1 MSRSL
6 VWGASRGTKLAR
18 KLQRDMSAWPKNA
31 GKSGKWEEVKEKLL
45 ENCGKKG
52 TREGKGGGKGVK
64 RRKNWRKKEEKERE
78 LEDKGGNERTW
89 EKGRLGSPEG
99 RRPVTR
105 CRQRRWNFACHVPST
120 LQEKWPCSNRLGKKD
135 KNCGKNRK
143 NAHLSRG
150 AHWFVA
156 LGSAISGNQA
166 QGNDLGQ
173 TALVQEWPNNCEK
186 PTENATKLTAH
197 SSHHCPK
204 SSKMP
209 QKHGKN
215 DKFMI
220 KISKNT
226 TKTRQK
232 RQFDVQ
238 NWPKE
243 GPMFQNSFSKQGFQ
257 CSFK

>member
-1 MSRSL
+1 M
-6 VWGASRGTKLAR
+6 
-18 KLQRDMSAWPKNA
+18 
-31 GKSGKWEEVKEKLL
+31 
-45 ENCGKKG
+45 
-52 TREGKGGGKGVK
+52 K
-64 RRKNWRKKEEKERE
+64 RRKIGEKKRKERE
-78 LEDKGGNERTW
+78 LEDKGGNERTR

-105 CRQRRWNFACHVPST
+105 CRKRRWNFACHVPST
-120 LQEKWPCSNRLGKKD
+120 FARKATMFEPPRKKRQKLREKSQKCTFEQS
-135 KNCGKNRK
+135 
-143 NAHLSRG
+143 

-204 SSKMP
+204 SSKIP

-215 DKFMI
+215 DKFMF

-226 TKTRQK
+226 TKQGK
-232 RQFDVQ
+232 ND
-238 NWPKE
+238 NL
-243 GPMFQNSFSKQGFQ
+243 MSKIDQQRVLCFRNL
-257 CSFK
+257 